1 MTAIIVDDEKN
12 SREVLETMLKK
23 HCPEVTVLGSCSGGE
38 EFLNRMRNETPDI
51 LFLDIE
57 MPGMNGFELL
67 EHIGRSEFEIIFT
80 TSYSEY
86 AIKAIKH
93 SALDYLLKPIDKDE
107 LIEAVQKAG
116 RQKASLSSSRIEH
129 LLQLLDL
136 KKTSRRFAV
145 STSEGMTILNAADIV
160 YCESEGPYCKFY
172 FASNKTLI
180 ASKTLK
186 ETEEALQG
194 TDFCRIHNS
203 YLVNM
208 NFVERYIRGEGGEV
222 VLTTGRKLPVSRTKK
237 QEFLQLFEKI

>member
-23 HCPEVTVLGSCSGGE
+23 YCLEITVLGSCTGAE
-38 EFLNRMRNETPDI
+38 DFLGRLRSEQPDI

-57 MPGMNGFELL
+57 MPGMNGFEML
-67 EHIGRSEFEIIFT
+67 EHIGRSEFELIFT

-107 LIEAVQKAG
+107 LIQAVQKAS
-116 RQKASLSSSRIEH
+116 KNVAPLSSSRVGH
-129 LLQLLDL
+129 LLELLAS
-136 KKTSRRFAV
+136 KNASKRFGI
-145 STSEGMTILNAADIV
+145 STSEGMTILNTADIV

-172 FASNKTLI
+172 FAGNKTLV
-180 ASKTLK
+180 ASRTLK
-186 ETEEALQG
+186 ETEEALHDA
-194 TDFCRIHNS
+194 DFCRIHNS

-208 NFVERYIRGEGGEV
+208 KFVERYIRGEGGEV
-222 VLTTGRKLPVSRTKK
+222 VLTNGKKLPVSRTKK
-237 QEFLQLFEKI
+237 QEFLQLFERI